1 MKYELKLIK
10 ITFRSS
16 VNMTRLGNEIYS
28 FNLNG
33 LTNVLEQTET
43 VSVLIEKRDFE
54 TKHTERLEGKRK
66 QKGIRSHYLIGKIIR
81 REDTCENRKI
91 PL

>member
-1 MKYELKLIK
+1 
-10 ITFRSS
+10 
-16 VNMTRLGNEIYS
+16 MTRLGNEIYS

-43 VSVLIEKRDFE
+43 VSALIEKRDFE
-54 TKHTERLEGKRK
+54 TKDTARLEGKRN

>member
-1 MKYELKLIK
+1 
-10 ITFRSS
+10 
-16 VNMTRLGNEIYS
+16 MTRLGNEIHS
-28 FNLNG
+28 FNLND

-43 VSVLIEKRDFE
+43 VSALIEKRDFE
-54 TKHTERLEGKRK
+54 TKDTEKLERKRK